1 MESEDPSEFFD
12 SLVWDGMDPPPSEED
27 VDEPIMRKCSKCQ
40 EEKTLDFFHKGGAY
54 CKSCRKEYDAARNT
68 RVDRKR
74 PAESERVSEIDDPE
88 REVEPDSLYI
98 MSNSWRA
105 DIVKI
110 GRSSNPEDRA
120 RQMNTSH
127 PFRLTIERSY
137 GGMGFIEKTLHD
149 RLKHR
154 RVEGGP
160 GREWFTLSAAQ
171 ADTLIRA
178 SIVDHE
184 LAREPR
190 TKAAGEMPRLLDV
203 LPDW

>member
-1 MESEDPSEFFD
+1 MEADDPSEFFA
-12 SLVWDGMDPPPSEED
+12 SLVWDGGDPPSDSGTEHT
-27 VDEPIMRKCSKCQ
+27 VRKCSKCQ

-98 MSNSWRA
+98 MSNSWRP
-105 DIVKI
+105 DMVKI
-110 GRSSNPEDRA
+110 GRSSNPEERA
-120 RQMNTSH
+120 KQMNMSH
-127 PFRLTIERSY
+127 PFRLAIEHSY
-137 GGMGFIEKTLHD
+137 GGKGFLEKPLHD

-160 GREWFTLSAAQ
+160 GREWFKLSAEQ
-171 ADTLIRA
+171 ANTLIRA

-184 LAREPR
+184 LS
-190 TKAAGEMPRLLDV
+190 G
-203 LPDW
+203 